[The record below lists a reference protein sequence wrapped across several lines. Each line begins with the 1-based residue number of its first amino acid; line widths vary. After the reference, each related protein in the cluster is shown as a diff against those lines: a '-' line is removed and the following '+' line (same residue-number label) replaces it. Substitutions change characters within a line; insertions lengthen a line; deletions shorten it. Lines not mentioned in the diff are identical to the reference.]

1 MGEHRVH
8 TRVVA
13 ASAVVLVLALAAGL
27 VTWRLLSSR
36 STYEE
41 ALGSLPKA
49 TLRTTYTDWQV
60 VREKARGTHLDAG
73 SSASAVTGFLDR
85 AYDLDLTS
93 GSGVTDS
100 TQALSRRYGFS
111 PLDAQWEALGQSR
124 EGQVDVMRL
133 DDDVDTDGIERALR
147 RLGYDAPSAGS
158 GTGGTWVGT
167 PELVAGLSGDLTP
180 LQQNVA
186 VLPDQH
192 LVLMSDSASYASEA
206 AAVASGQDGSAR
218 SLLDDPGVASLAGRV
233 DEPAAAVQWTSTF
246 ACEDLT
252 MGAASEEDQQ
262 TGKQLVAKAGDV
274 GPLEGLVMAQQPDRR
289 LVVAMHFETSD
300 QASSNLQARVDLA
313 SGDAPGQGGSFA
325 DRFRVTSGEATG
337 HDVVLELAPRARQV
351 LSDVSTGPVLFATC

>member
-1 MGEHRVH
+1 MH

-13 ASAVVLVLALAAGL
+13 ATAAVLVVAVAAGL
-27 VTWRLLSSR
+27 VTWRLLSTR
-36 STYEE
+36 STYET
-41 ALGSLPKA
+41 ALDTLPRA

-73 SSASAVTGFLDR
+73 SSSTAVSDFLDR

-100 TQALSRRYGFS
+100 TRALSRHYGFS
-111 PLDAQWEALGQSR
+111 PLDAEWEALGQSR
-124 EGQVDVMRL
+124 KGQVDVMRL
-133 DDDVDTDGIERALR
+133 DDGVDMAGIERALR
-147 RLGYDAPSAGS
+147 RLGYDAPPAGS
-158 GTGGTWVGT
+158 GQDGTWIGT
-167 PELVAGLSGDLTP
+167 PELVAQLDGDLTP

-186 VLPDQH
+186 VLPEKR

-206 AAVASGQDGSAR
+206 AAVAAGDDEASG
-218 SLLDDPGVASLAGRV
+218 SLLDDEGVASLADRV

-252 MGAASEEDQQ
+252 MGSASEEDQQ
-262 TGKQLVAKAGDV
+262 AGKRLVARAG
-274 GPLEGLVMAQQPDRR
+274 GISPLEGLVIAQQPDRR
-289 LVVAMHFETSD
+289 LVVAMHFETTD
-300 QASSNLQARVDLA
+300 QASSDLQPRVDLA

-325 DRFRVTSGEATG
+325 DRFRVTSGEAEG
-337 HDVVLELAPRARQV
+337 HDVVLGLTPRTRQAV